1 LLFSVAG
8 FLGLIVK
15 SVYIVPDSN
24 YYSFEKGPIYLP
36 ATLYFVSYMGMG
48 IGLLIKKY
56 RNTSS
61 GMQRT
66 QIGYLFLGTGG
77 SVILGTAFNVVLP
90 FFDKTTYGNL
100 GPLTPLIAFSSI
112 SYAILKHRLMDINVV
127 IKKSVTYSALLVM
140 LLLPCYG
147 LALLGQKVF
156 FGRIEGAFSLL
167 FLMLLTIA
175 AFLFPR
181 LKTRTEQ
188 TIEQVLFK
196 GKYDYRDTLTQFS
209 QDVVR
214 IIHLDTLLDR
224 TLRTLVGTLEV
235 TKAAALLLN
244 EAAGRYQSSATFGE
258 EIQSGA
264 DLMLSMDDP
273 VIRELTRHPRVLVTE
288 ELERQELDPKAVAV
302 GGALRRVDFEA
313 CIPLSTRNRLIGI
326 IVLGKKQDGG
336 IYSDEDLKLLT
347 TLGNEAAIAVENARL
362 YEDLKQQQSAVR
374 RAERLAT
381 LGTLTAG
388 LAHEI
393 RNPLVS
399 VKTFLQLLP
408 DRVHDEEFRTSFLQ
422 ITSGE
427 VERITHLLEQ
437 LLEFAR
443 PSDPEYRPED
453 LTKIIDQMATL
464 ARNEAFK
471 KRVTLTTHYDDELP
485 RVVIDAKQ
493 IKQVVQNLLNNAIQA
508 TPEEGRVHLEVRR
521 FRGKGG
527 GPRVQIEVSD
537 TGKGIPEEDLEKI
550 FTPFFTTRER
560 GTGLGLAM
568 SYRIIEDHA
577 GTIEVK
583 SQIAGGTT
591 FTVTLPFDPLG
602 DGEPPLA

>member
-1 LLFSVAG
+1 
-8 FLGLIVK
+8 
-15 SVYIVPDSN
+15 
-24 YYSFEKGPIYLP
+24 
-36 ATLYFVSYMGMG
+36 
-48 IGLLIKKY
+48 
-56 RNTSS
+56 
-61 GMQRT
+61 
-66 QIGYLFLGTGG
+66 
-77 SVILGTAFNVVLP
+77 
-90 FFDKTTYGNL
+90 
-100 GPLTPLIAFSSI
+100 
-112 SYAILKHRLMDINVV
+112 
-127 IKKSVTYSALLVM
+127 
-140 LLLPCYG
+140 
-147 LALLGQKVF
+147 
-156 FGRIEGAFSLL
+156 
-167 FLMLLTIA
+167 
-175 AFLFPR
+175 
-181 LKTRTEQ
+181 
-188 TIEQVLFK
+188 
-196 GKYDYRDTLTQFS
+196 
-209 QDVVR
+209 
-214 IIHLDTLLDR
+214 
-224 TLRTLVGTLEV
+224 
-235 TKAAALLLN
+235 
-244 EAAGRYQSSATFGE
+244 
-258 EIQSGA
+258 
-264 DLMLSMDDP
+264 
-273 VIRELTRHPRVLVTE
+273 
-288 ELERQELDPKAVAV
+288 VAV